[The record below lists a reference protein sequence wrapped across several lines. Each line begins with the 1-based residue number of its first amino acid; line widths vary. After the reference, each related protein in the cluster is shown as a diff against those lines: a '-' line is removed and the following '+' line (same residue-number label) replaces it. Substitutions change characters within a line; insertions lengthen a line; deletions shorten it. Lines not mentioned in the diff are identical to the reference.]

1 MSLLKIYFS
10 IKTHR
15 TGTIKSYVFMCL
27 FFLKGLYNK
36 RTPPWNEIVEKKSHL
51 LYGILKPPA
60 SYWQKKSKSRAMR
73 SKKINRIMPVAGIS
87 LVMLAMV
94 AWISPSNYYQ
104 LAMDNEFIRSIK
116 TKLTTYQQKLPEDKL
131 YVQFDKP
138 FYKPGDNIWFTTY
151 VRDGQTMKASQKS
164 DIVHVEFLNPKGTIE
179 KSIHIIAKNGVAAGD
194 FSLDAEAL
202 GGIYKVRAYTNW
214 MKNEGTDNAFVKE
227 LQVQDIVLP
236 NLKMKLDF
244 EKKAFGAGDEV
255 IAKLELNTN
264 ENKPLSNYKI
274 KFVANLNGQQII
286 AKADETDEN
295 GFKYLKF
302 NLPKELKTNDGLLN
316 VMIEYNGLTE
326 SISRSIPILLNNIKF
341 TAFPEGG
348 DLVSGLESNVAFRA
362 LNEFEKPADVEG
374 IVLNEKG
381 TQVAAFSSFHMG
393 MGTFKITP
401 QANEK
406 YSIKI
411 TKPEGIS
418 ETFALPQAMSR
429 GYVMNVDNSKV
440 GEVTVNVNT
449 TETEELSLIAQVRGK
464 IYYSTEIAAKK
475 GSNKIIFPTSNF
487 PIGVSQITLFDSK
500 GVPRSERL
508 AFVNKEKQL
517 SISVET
523 DKDKYLPREKIK
535 MTVTVKDER
544 GIPMPANLS
553 LSVVNDQLISFADDK
568 SGTILSQLL
577 LQQDIKEKI
586 EEPAFYFNSKE
597 AKAGKALDNLLL
609 TAGWRR
615 FTWEKL
621 MNDNLQSA
629 AFLSEKAIIAGTV
642 LDASTG
648 KVITNAKIKINN
660 GGEYETDE
668 NGKFI
673 FNKLDLSN
681 PVTLSYSVSGYSPQS
696 QYIQNYDQGIVM
708 YLYDNNYQS
717 RLYNIQSSSKS
728 RSRNADMD
736 EMVPMQA
743 EAPIEGAGE
752 QIRLEMAENSP
763 LKFANVI
770 EKNSKKG
777 KRENGSEVAN
787 KKDSPKNVNIERE
800 NIKSFADIVQGKAE
814 DNRAGRF
821 KMAEASKQPAQQQ
834 NTMTYYRA
842 RQFAA
847 PVYDKQ
853 ETVDTRTDF
862 RNTIYWNPN
871 IEIDKSGTKTL
882 EFYASDDITSF
893 RTTVEGIASDG
904 TIGRTEKN
912 FFTQLPFAM
921 TTKIPVEVATEDHVS
936 IPLTLKNNT
945 DKPLGGALTIISP
958 EGLKATV
965 IVPTAQ
971 IIMPGKAK
979 TIYLDYTVLDKI
991 GYGEFTISFRAC
1003 GLGDAFTQK
1012 IKIAPK
1018 GFPVNASFSGQEME
1032 KDFSFNMNKVVSGS
1046 VKMSFTAFPNVVN
1059 DLMKGVEGILSEPYG
1074 CFEQTSCTAYPNA
1087 MVLDYLKSTDSK
1099 DSKTISYASD
1109 LLNRGYKRLTT
1120 FEAKDKGYEWFGAS
1134 PAHEGLTAYG
1144 IMEFTD
1150 MKNAGADVDQKMI
1163 DRTTEWLMSHKDG
1176 NGGFQREGHAY
1187 HDFGRISNDILNA
1200 YTVYAL
1206 AEAGVTDIKKEFEVS
1221 YKKAMETKDPYMLA
1235 MMANTAFKLKETG
1248 KGYEAMEALT
1258 AKQDKDGSWNGITH
1272 SITYSQGKSLTIET
1286 TSLSILALLK
1296 TQGKNITALQS
1307 AVQYLVGSRNGSG
1320 VFSSTQGTILA
1331 LKALT
1336 EYAKFSKKT
1345 NEDGTVA
1352 IYVDGK
1358 KVAEKSYKAG
1368 EKGAIVID
1376 GMEEFITGEGK
1387 HDVKIKYIGVK
1398 TPLPYSVSASWN
1410 TTLPVSDATC
1420 AIDLKTKL
1428 ATKTASVGE
1437 TVRMTATITNK
1448 KNEEVPSTM
1457 AIIGIPAGF
1466 TVQPWQ
1472 LKELQERKVFDYY
1485 EIVGNNIAVYYRGMG
1500 PKAVKEINL
1509 DLKAEMPGEYDA
1521 PASSA
1526 YLYYTNEFKTWSGM
1540 DKVTIKK
1547 AAI

>member
-1 MSLLKIYFS
+1 VPI
-10 IKTHR
+10 
-15 TGTIKSYVFMCL
+15 
-27 FFLKGLYNK
+27 
-36 RTPPWNEIVEKKSHL
+36 
-51 LYGILKPPA
+51 
-60 SYWQKKSKSRAMR
+60 
-73 SKKINRIMPVAGIS
+73 AGIS
-87 LVMLAMV
+87 LAMLAMV
-94 AWISPSNYYQ
+94 AWITPSNYYQ

-116 TKLTTYQQKLPEDKL
+116 TKLSAYQQKLPEDRL

-138 FYKPGDNIWFTTY
+138 FYEPGDNIWFATF
-151 VRDGQTMKASQKS
+151 VRDGQTMKASNKS

-179 KSIHIIAKNGVAAGD
+179 KSINIIAKNGVAAGD
-194 FSLDAEAL
+194 FVLDAEAL
-202 GGIYKVRAYTNW
+202 GGMYKVRAYTNW
-214 MKNEGTDNAFVKE
+214 MKNEGNDNVFEKE
-227 LQVQDIVLP
+227 VQVQDVVLP

-274 KFVANLNGQQII
+274 KFVANLNGQQIV

-295 GFKYLKF
+295 GMRYIKF
-302 NLPKELKTNDGLLN
+302 DLPKELKTNDGLLN
-316 VMIEYNGLTE
+316 VMIDYNGLTE
-326 SISRSIPILLNNIKF
+326 SISRSIPILLNKIKF

-348 DLVSGLESNVAFRA
+348 DLVTGLESNVAFRA
-362 LNEFEKPADVEG
+362 LNEFDKAADIEG
-374 IVLNEKG
+374 IVTNEKG
-381 TQVAAFSSFHMG
+381 TEVASLTSFHMG
-393 MGTFKITP
+393 MGSFKFTP
-401 QANEK
+401 QPNEK
-406 YSIKI
+406 YSVKI

-418 ETFALPQAMSR
+418 ETFALPTPMER
-429 GYVMNVDNSKV
+429 GYVMNVDNSKS
-440 GEVTVNVNT
+440 GELTVNVNT
-449 TETEELSLIAQVRGK
+449 SETETLSLIAQVRGK
-464 IYYSTEIAAKK
+464 IYYSTEIVTKK
-475 GSNKIIFPTSNF
+475 GSNKIVFPTSNF

-500 GVPRSERL
+500 DVPRAERL
-508 AFVNKEKQL
+508 AFVNKDKQL
-517 SISVET
+517 TIAVET
-523 DKDKYLPREKIK
+523 DKEKYLPREKVK

-553 LSVVNDQLISFADDK
+553 MSVVNDQLISFADDK
-568 SGTILSQLL
+568 SGNILSQLL
-577 LQQDIKEKI
+577 LQQDIKEKV
-586 EEPAFYFNSKE
+586 EEPAFYFNEKE
-597 AKAGKALDNLLL
+597 PKADKALDYLLL

-621 MNDNLQSA
+621 MNDNIPAVAYLG
-629 AFLSEKAIIAGTV
+629 ERAIISGTV
-642 LDASTG
+642 IDASTG
-648 KVITNAKIKINN
+648 KVLTNAKIKINN
-660 GGEYETDE
+660 GSEYETDE

-673 FNKLDLSN
+673 FNKVDLSS
-681 PVTLSYSVSGYSPQS
+681 PVTLTYSASGYSPQS
-696 QYIQNYDQGIVM
+696 QYIQNYNQGIVA
-708 YLYDNNYQS
+708 YLYNNNYYNQMYKAVPTSTSS
-717 RLYNIQSSSKS
+717 RV
-728 RSRNADMD
+728 DMD
-736 EMVPMQA
+736 EMVAMPA
-743 EAPIEGAGE
+743 EAPMGGSGE
-752 QIRLEMAENSP
+752 SVKFRGVRNLEQVEMNAPKVKEKNNKKSKSVESFAAQVGPKDDANKPMAEN
-763 LKFANVI
+763 KRD
-770 EKNSKKG
+770 KNQL
-777 KRENGSEVAN
+777 
-787 KKDSPKNVNIERE
+787 
-800 NIKSFADIVQGKAE
+800 ADIMV
-814 DNRAGRF
+814 
-821 KMAEASKQPAQQQ
+821 ASKSIDVRSARFAALDSEQEDQQKQ
-834 NTMTYYRA
+834 NIQTYYRA

-847 PVYDKQ
+847 PVYDKN
-853 ETVDTRTDF
+853 ETVETRTDF

-871 IEIDKSGTKTL
+871 VEIDKSGTKTI

-904 TIGRTEKN
+904 TVGRTEKN

-921 TTKIPVEVATEDHVS
+921 ITKIPVEVATEDIVS

-945 DKPLGGALTIISP
+945 DKPLGGALTITSP
-958 EGLKATV
+958 DGLKA
-965 IVPTAQ
+965 IIDVPTAQ

-979 TIYLDYTVLDKI
+979 TIYLDYKVLDKI

-1018 GFPVNASFSGQEME
+1018 GFPVTASFSGQDME
-1032 KDFSFNMNKVVSGS
+1032 KNFSFETNKVVNGS
-1046 VKMSFTAFPNVVN
+1046 FKMSFTAYPNVVN

-1099 DSKTISYASD
+1099 DSKTIARATD
-1109 LLNRGYKRLTT
+1109 LLDRGYKRLTT

-1144 IMEFTD
+1144 IMEFVD
-1150 MKNAGADVDQKMI
+1150 MKKAGADVDQKMLS
-1163 DRTTEWLMSHKDG
+1163 RTAEWLMSHKDG
-1176 NGGFQREGHAY
+1176 KGGFQREGHAY

-1206 AEAGVTDIKKEFEVS
+1206 AEADYTDIKKEYETS

-1235 MMANTAFKLKETG
+1235 MMANASYKLNETA
-1248 KGYEAMEALT
+1248 KGNEAMDALIT
-1258 AKQDKDGSWNGITH
+1258 KQAKDGSWTGTTH
-1272 SITYSQGKSLTIET
+1272 SITYSQGQSLTIET
-1286 TSLSILALLK
+1286 TSLSILAILK
-1296 TQGKNITALQS
+1296 TSGKNVNAMQN
-1307 AVQYLVGSRNGSG
+1307 AVKYLVGARSGSG

-1336 EYAKFSKKT
+1336 EYAKSSKKA
-1345 NEDGTVA
+1345 NEDGTVEV
-1352 IYVDGK
+1352 YVDGK

-1368 EKGAIVID
+1368 DKGAIVIE
-1376 GMEEFITGEGK
+1376 GMEEFVKGEGK
-1387 HDVKIKYIGVK
+1387 HDVKVKYVGVK
-1398 TPLPYSVSASWN
+1398 TPLPYSVSATWN
-1410 TTLPVSDATC
+1410 TTLPVSDAVC

-1428 ATKTASVGE
+1428 ATKTANVGE

-1472 LKELQERKVFDYY
+1472 LKELQEKKVFDYY
-1485 EIVGNNIAVYYRGMG
+1485 EIVGNNIAVYYRGMDA
-1500 PKAVKEINL
+1500 KSVKTINL

-1547 AAI
+1547 ATI